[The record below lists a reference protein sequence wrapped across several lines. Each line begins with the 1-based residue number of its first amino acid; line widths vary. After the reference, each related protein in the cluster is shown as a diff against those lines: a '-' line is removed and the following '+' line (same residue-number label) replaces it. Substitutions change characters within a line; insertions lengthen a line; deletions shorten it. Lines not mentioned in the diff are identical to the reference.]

1 MMFIVLELALV
12 CAAVGLAVAAVLWIR
27 RTPGDDPALD
37 RLLMVV
43 SPLLWLVRRSKGPR
57 S

>member
-1 MMFIVLELALV
+1 MFIVIEVALG
-12 CAAVGLAVAAVLWIR
+12 CAAAVLAVAAILWIR

-43 SPLLWLVRRSKGPR
+43 SPLLWIVRRTRGPR

>member
-1 MMFIVLELALV
+1 MFIAIEIALV
-12 CAAVGLAVAAVLWIR
+12 CAAAGLAIAGVLWIR

-37 RLLMVV
+37 RLLIVV
-43 SPLLWLVRRSKGPR
+43 SPLLWLVRRTRGPR